1 MSMTDTIEADLKAL
15 IVDALAL
22 EDIEPKEIE
31 TEAPLFVEGL
41 GLDSID
47 ALELAVVLE
56 ESYGVKIDDDPD
68 RNQVIFASVKNLAD
82 FVRENRAK

>member
-1 MSMTDTIEADLKAL
+1 MQTSDTIEADLKHM

-22 EDIEPKEIE
+22 EDIDPSEIE
-31 TEAPLFVEGL
+31 TDAPLFVEGL

-56 ESYGVKIDDDPD
+56 ESYGVKIDDDPE
-68 RNQVIFASVKNLAD
+68 RNQMIFASVRNLAD
-82 FVRENRAK
+82 FVRQHRAK